1 MKHPALVGLVLVG
14 LVGAAAASPVIGQ
27 SVIYRYDSTHSYAA
41 TVAYIESDGS
51 ADLTVY
57 SWATTA
63 FGFGPSS
70 FFGLPATWAVGV
82 VEGTS
87 DNRWSVNSSIGVGA
101 TGPTGATGSVGA
113 TGSTGSTGA
122 VGPGALVTS
131 SSTPTLA
138 LNGSAVQFDTSHD
151 TEYTASVKIAT
162 TLSLSGG
169 SAGHVD
175 LVCDASTT
183 PTTIVE
189 TVSSES
195 TGTLTIGL
203 NLASSNTLVLRY
215 RVPAAHRCKLTTTN
229 DTGTPTITIVRQ
241 VLQTLG

>member
-1 MKHPALVGLVLVG
+1 MKHLALAGLVLVG
-14 LVGAAAASPVIGQ
+14 LVGAAAASPVVGQ

-41 TVAYIESDGS
+41 TVAFLESDGS

-70 FFGLPATWAVGV
+70 FFSLPATWAVGV
-82 VEGTS
+82 VEGS
-87 DNRWSVNSSIGVGA
+87 GDNRWSVNPNIGLGATGA
-101 TGPTGATGSVGA
+101 TGPAGAA
-113 TGSTGSTGA
+113 GSTGSTGA
-122 VGPGALVTS
+122 TGSGALVTS

-138 LNGSAVQFDTSHD
+138 LNGSAVQFDSTHD
-151 TEYTASVKIAT
+151 TEYVASVKIST